1 LVDLF
6 VSPYSQKSMQTAAR
20 ACLGGSVFNFCLA
33 SARQGLTTTYLNA
46 LSQDSFGRQ
55 FARLLQAE
63 SVHLAQ
69 SAPVAEP
76 TSIAVIE
83 LDAQGKAN
91 YAFHRTQVADTALA
105 PELII
110 EHMPA
115 QTSAQTQL
123 LHTGCLMLVPS
134 AWPQTRAILAAA
146 RERGYLIS
154 VDANLRLSVC
164 ADLPAYRAAV
174 TQACAMADIIKVS
187 DDDLLAC
194 GWVQESHMTDPAQL
208 MHAAASLLSERTRA
222 VALTLGARGAC
233 WIDHSAQWHC
243 PAPAGIIVKDTVGAG
258 DSFMAALLAWLDRH
272 ALLTA
277 SAWRSAVSPQD
288 AQQALRHAVA
298 AAAVCVQREGCD
310 PATWQEAA
318 SLAQTSISF

>member
-1 LVDLF
+1 
-6 VSPYSQKSMQTAAR
+6 MQTAAR

-33 SARQGLTTTYLNA
+33 SARQGLPTTYLNA
-46 LSQDSFGRQ
+46 LSQDSFGQQ

-63 SVHLAQ
+63 GVYLAHHT
-69 SAPVAEP
+69 PVAEP
-76 TSIAVIE
+76 TSMAVIE

-91 YAFHRTQVADTALA
+91 YAFHRTQVADTALVPGQVIA
-105 PELII
+105 Q
-110 EHMPA
+110 MP
-115 QTSAQTQL
+115 AQTQL

-194 GWVQESHMTDPAQL
+194 GWVQESQMADPAQL

-310 PATWQEAA
+310 PATWQETA